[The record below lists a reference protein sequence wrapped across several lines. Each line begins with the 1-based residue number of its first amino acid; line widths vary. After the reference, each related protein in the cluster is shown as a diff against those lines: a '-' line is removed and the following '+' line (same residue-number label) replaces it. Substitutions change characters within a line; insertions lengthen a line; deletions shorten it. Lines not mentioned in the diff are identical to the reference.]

1 MRRQM
6 KYTNQSKQATKY
18 HDESKTKRKA
28 EKSRNMEMHSH
39 LSALN
44 ETRNDWFLRVRV
56 TGIWNNTSYGIL
68 IRYNMILLDCENN
81 HMHAVVAPELWN
93 LFVGIITPG
102 TIYCIRNMNVSPAT
116 GLFRPLHSKDM
127 IHFTAS
133 TTVVLDLNIY
143 LFIPRHKFHIT
154 PLNELRDSFYFYG
167 PENHP
172 VCSTDV
178 VGVVDNLE
186 AMRTVQTRHGSR
198 DLMRFNISYGLQ
210 CVSFYSPFPEHYEA
224 LYDTQLENPV
234 IVILASTRV
243 SIHIHVH
250 VFVYAD
256 NWKYHAHKIV
266 EGGVFVFSNFYTK
279 EALGSLR
286 PVSSKFRINF
296 SPSTNVERVEDD
308 FMIARHKFEFVDL
321 SDLFVVANAYEKP
334 DSPDYSTDVIGVLVD
349 FEHVWK
355 IKTMYGLKDICKFR
369 ITDGRDSHKVTV
381 WGNLAVTTD
390 ARVREVKAGFKDGE
404 EEPIIVIAS
413 STKLKIWKSSV
424 QISTL
429 PASKIYINLD
439 HDFSSKSF
447 IHICIRLRKEGYVPS
462 DKTTSSP
469 TTTYVKEVVSVI
481 ETVTL
486 NDLSEKTSTDFLK
499 MSFMCKVKVKSV
511 EESDN
516 WWYGSCNKNDYHE
529 KVIKFEGKYRCARC
543 QKNYPVPQKRFK
555 IVVLAEDDTKA
566 FNFVLYDR
574 AVKRLL
580 GKTVTNLM
588 VEGYNDPASYP
599 PPLKQIAGRE
609 ITVKVELTDDNILVS
624 NTIYYAVD
632 AYECSVSTS
641 PVLEDIDTG
650 TSVSNYTN
658 ISVPSLS
665 HGAGSSA
672 LSTRKRV
679 KKEK

>member
-1 MRRQM
+1 MFDQ
-6 KYTNQSKQATKY
+6 
-18 HDESKTKRKA
+18 
-28 EKSRNMEMHSH
+28 
-39 LSALN
+39 LSFIDASGTTWKIN
-44 ETRNDWFLRVRV
+44 ARV
-56 TGIWNNTSYGIL
+56 TRMWPSISVADNGTETMIG
-68 IRYNMILLDCENN
+68 YNLVLLDDADC
-81 HMHAVVAPELWN
+81 
-93 LFVGIITPG
+93 
-102 TIYCIRNMNVSPAT
+102 
-116 GLFRPLHSKDM
+116 
-127 IHFTAS
+127 
-133 TTVVLDLNIY
+133 
-143 LFIPRHKFHIT
+143 
-154 PLNELRDSFYFYG
+154 
-167 PENHP
+167 
-172 VCSTDV
+172 
-178 VGVVDNLE
+178 
-186 AMRTVQTRHGSR
+186 
-198 DLMRFNISYGLQ
+198 
-210 CVSFYSPFPEHYEA
+210 
-224 LYDTQLENPV
+224 
-234 IVILASTRV
+234 
-243 SIHIHVH
+243 HVH

-321 SDLFVVANAYEKP
+321 SNLFAVANAYEKP

-369 ITDGRDSHKVTV
+369 ITDERDSHKVTV

-390 ARVREVKAGFKDGE
+390 ARVKEVKAGFKDGE

-413 STKLKIWKSSV
+413 GSV

-439 HDFSSKSF
+439 HDFFFAVSQ
-447 IHICIRLRKEGYVPS
+447 RLREEGYVPS

-486 NDLSEKTSTDFLK
+486 KELSEKTSTDFLK

-516 WWYGSCNKNDYHE
+516 WWHGSCNKNDCHE
-529 KVIKFEGKYRCARC
+529 EVIKFEGKYRCARC
-543 QKNYPVPQKRFK
+543 KKNYPVPQKRFK
-555 IVVLAEDDTKA
+555 IVFLAEDDTEA

-588 VEGYNDPASYP
+588 AEGYNDPASYP

-609 ITVKVELTDDNILVS
+609 ITVKVEFTDDNILVNS
-624 NTIYYAVD
+624 TVYYVVD

-665 HGAGSSA
+665 DGAGTPGSA
-672 LSTRKRV
+672 LSTSKRV